1 MKATFLQVTYRH
13 GRPVAGYL
21 SLPRRTGDR
30 STRSKR
36 IEPGLVVDFAPRGR
50 AIGVEIT
57 APGRVTVAAV
67 NRVLKE
73 LGFSP
78 VTRKDLAPVLAA

>member
-1 MKATFLQVTYRH
+1 MKATFLQVTYRN

-21 SLPRRTGDR
+21 SLPRRQGDR
-30 STRSKR
+30 STRSR
-36 IEPGLVVDFAPRGR
+36 RAEAGLVIDFAPGGR

-57 APGRVTVAAV
+57 APGKVTVAAV

-78 VTRKDLAPVLAA
+78 VKRKDLAPVLAA

>member
-1 MKATFLQVTYRH
+1 V
-13 GRPVAGYL
+13 
-21 SLPRRTGDR
+21 
-30 STRSKR
+30 
-36 IEPGLVVDFAPRGR
+36 IDFAPGGR

-57 APGRVTVAAV
+57 APGKVTVAAM

-78 VTRKDLAPVLAA
+78 VKRKDLAPVLAA

>member
-1 MKATFLQVTYRH
+1 MKATFLQVTYRN

-21 SLPRRTGDR
+21 SLPRRPGDR
-30 STRSKR
+30 SAHSKR
-36 IEPGLVVDFAPRGR
+36 AEAGLVIDFAPGGR

-57 APGRVTVAAV
+57 APAKVTVGAV
-67 NRVLKE
+67 NRVLKA

-78 VTRKDLAPVLAA
+78 VKRKDLAPVLAA